1 MGNDGLSTGDLALLQ
16 NDGGMG
22 GANAWVWFF
31 MLMFLAGNGNWGGG
45 GNGNLVTQSELTNQ
59 LNAQAQ
65 SAQLQQLGLVIG
77 NQNYETA
84 QQIYSLQTNLM
95 NQNNTNLINAIQDSI
110 RSTRILQLRVPAL
123 WKQFRV
129 SAIRWI
135 SAAVLSRPRCC
146 RIVSLMHRQTL
157 LRLTDR
163 SPMLIRLRQFSTPWV
178 SGLPTRR
185 LQLLDRRLQVPVF
198 S

>member
-45 GNGNLVTQSELTNQ
+45 GNNGNLVTQAELTNQ

-65 SAQLQQLGLVIG
+65 NAQLQQLGLTIG

-84 QQIYSLQTNLM
+84 QQIYGLQTNLM
-95 NQNNTNLINAIQDSI
+95 NQNNANLINAIQGFNQI
-110 RSTRILQLRVPAL
+110 NQN
-123 WKQFRV
+123 
-129 SAIRWI
+129 I
-135 SAAVLSRPRCC
+135 SAQGAGIMEAIQRLGYQMDQCC
-146 RIVSLMHRQTL
+146 CSIKTQMLQDRLADTQADLVTANGQISNANQTQTL
-157 LRLTDR
+157 LNT
-163 SPMLIRLRQFSTPWV
+163 MGKWV
-178 SGLPTRR
+178 ANPAAATT
-185 LQLLDRRLQVPVF
+185 
-198 S
+198 